1 MSPPSRVAGV
11 HRTRVREWDQA
22 KCNRTHRSPFV
33 GFNKLPKLPGNENVP
48 PPPEMVA
55 AARQGL
61 YLAKCDPS
69 ILDIIARARR
79 LRTNHPALSSIYI
92 LSNGDYG
99 FVAEAKKW
107 LESDGWDRVLTSAD
121 VAYKWEDREIVEAV
135 DTEIARRSGVFVGNG
150 VSIGRTVRSRR
161 ARLTIGVAHLVLGV
175 EQQRRPAEECGW
187 KAYRFHAILVATARF
202 PGNSGDFGIPEGF

>member
-1 MSPPSRVAGV
+1 
-11 HRTRVREWDQA
+11 
-22 KCNRTHRSPFV
+22 V

-48 PPPEMVA
+48 PPNGMVS

-61 YLAKCDPS
+61 YLAKCDPP

-79 LRTNHPALSSIYI
+79 LRDNHPTLSSIYI

-99 FVAEAKKW
+99 FVAEARKW

-121 VAYKWEDREIVEAV
+121 VAYKWEDRGIVEAV

-150 VSIGRTVRSRR
+150 VSQIGSVSFEVH
-161 ARLTIGVAHLVLGV
+161 VANKRGFLLSVPH
-175 EQQRRPAEECGW
+175 
-187 KAYRFHAILVATARF
+187 AYASSPL
-202 PGNSGDFGIPEGF
+202 

>member
-1 MSPPSRVAGV
+1 MSRIRNPA
-11 HRTRVREWDQA
+11 
-22 KCNRTHRSPFV
+22 SPFV

-48 PPPEMVA
+48 PPNGMVS

-61 YLAKCDPS
+61 YLAKCDPP

-79 LRTNHPALSSIYI
+79 LRDNHPTLSSIYI

-99 FVAEAKKW
+99 FVAEARKW

-150 VSIGRTVRSRR
+150 VSQIGSVSFEVH
-161 ARLTIGVAHLVLGV
+161 VANKRGFLLSIPH
-175 EQQRRPAEECGW
+175 
-187 KAYRFHAILVATARF
+187 AYASSPL
-202 PGNSGDFGIPEGF
+202 